1 MNLFISIMNLD
12 VLIWPENL
20 LETNLSPA
28 NYHRFLCDKIHTF
41 CLFYLMRHLRH
52 EVPVKMSRIQVVRCD
67 PDVVVIDKPASVPV
81 SQQPKAA
88 QSARLH
94 LQCSML

>member
-1 MNLFISIMNLD
+1 MNLD

-52 EVPVKMSRIQVVRCD
+52 EVPVKMSRIQVVHCD

-81 SQQPKAA
+81 SRAKFISNCIFDVRCYKGPTN
-88 QSARLH
+88 
-94 LQCSML
+94 